1 MRLFQIFFIV
11 LLLSSC
17 ASQQAMISYT
27 TPTVPL
33 YPLEPAPQKVIL
45 LNSYSV
51 QAQKYRDNKEAL
63 FIQMIDSLLEESAL
77 RIRNTTG
84 ITAEVISGYTPINR
98 NDTPAINK
106 LLQQYGAGY
115 AFVVTGFDV
124 EFIQTRVDVTKES
137 SGSKSREAFYDIR
150 AGLAFALLR
159 KDGLVRTDDAVRQKY
174 HSSRNVASGLLAAG
188 PNIVVQRNDAY
199 DIVFE
204 CVHDYLNRYFPGQ
217 QKHFRPL
224 FTGKGFESTG
234 AAIKRGDYEA
244 ALIESMKRTRE
255 TDDKTMSM
263 ANYNCAVLFE
273 RKGQREE
280 ARKYLQAS
288 LQRAA
293 LPQARA
299 MMLDY

>member
-1 MRLFQIFFIV
+1 MQRYHIIFIL

-17 ASQQAMISYT
+17 AAKQVMISYT

-63 FIQMIDSLLEESAL
+63 FMQIIDSLLQESAH
-77 RIRNTTG
+77 RIRSTTR
-84 ITAEVISGYTPINR
+84 IAVEAVRSYTFISN
-98 NDTPAINK
+98 NDTAAINN
-106 LLQQYGAGY
+106 LLQQYNAVY
-115 AFVVTGFDV
+115 AFVLTGFDV

-150 AGLAFALLR
+150 AALAYALYR
-159 KDGLVRTDDAVRQKY
+159 KDGLVRTDDAVRQKF

-188 PNIVVQRNDAY
+188 PNVVVQRNDAY

-204 CVHDYLNRYFPGQ
+204 CVQDYLNRYFPGE
-217 QKHFRPL
+217 QKHYRPL
-224 FTGKGFESTG
+224 LISKGFESTG

-244 ALIESMKRTRE
+244 ALIESMKRTKE
-255 TDDKTMSM
+255 TDDKTAAI

-273 RKGQREE
+273 RKNQREE

-288 LQRAA
+288 LQRVP

>member
-1 MRLFQIFFIV
+1 MQIPR
-11 LLLSSC
+11 LLLILLLLNSC
-17 ASQQAMISYT
+17 ASQQVMISYT
-27 TPTVPL
+27 TATVPL

-51 QAQKYRDNKEAL
+51 TAQKYRDNKEAL
-63 FIQMIDSLLEESAL
+63 FLQMIDSLLRESAQ
-77 RIRNTTG
+77 RIRSTTG
-84 ITAEVISGYTPINR
+84 ITAEVINGYTPISKY
-98 NDTPAINK
+98 DTAGINK
-106 LLQQYGAGY
+106 LLQQNGASH
-115 AFVVTGFDV
+115 AFVLTGFDV

-150 AGLAFALLR
+150 AGLAFALYR
-159 KDGLVRTDDAVRQKY
+159 KDGLLRTDDAVRQKY

-217 QKHFRPL
+217 QKYFRPL
-224 FTGKGFESTG
+224 FTGKGFETT
-234 AAIKRGDYEA
+234 AAAVKRGDYEA

-255 TDDKTMSM
+255 TDDKTMAM

-280 ARKYLQAS
+280 ARKYLEAS

-293 LPQARA
+293 LPQART